1 MTSRQLPAGFRELA
15 NGFYYHLSVINQL
28 RSQPCP
34 LPLQVLST
42 RVYRGTAPISD
53 GSCSAAASHS
63 TVWVAA
69 VGGTAKLESG
79 EAWELCSCWQDDE
92 VGQAVH

>member
-1 MTSRQLPAGFRELA
+1 MAKGSH
-15 NGFYYHLSVINQL
+15 YHQSVTNQSQL
-28 RSQPCP
+28 RAHPHP
-34 LPLQVLST
+34 LFPQVLST

-79 EAWELCSCWQDDE
+79 EAWELRSCWRDDE
-92 VGQAVH
+92 AAQSVH